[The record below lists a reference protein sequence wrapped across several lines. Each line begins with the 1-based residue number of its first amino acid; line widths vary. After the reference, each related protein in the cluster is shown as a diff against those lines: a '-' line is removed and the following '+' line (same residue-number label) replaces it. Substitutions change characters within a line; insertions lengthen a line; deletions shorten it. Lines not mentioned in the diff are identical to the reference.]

1 MEAKRKGKLSVSV
14 STIDLLHAKAWLD
27 FLEKEKVE
35 YLHVDVMDG
44 EFIPSYANGVQYI
57 QELRQAT
64 SIPLDIHLMINNPE
78 NKLDWF
84 DIQPKESVSI
94 HFESTP
100 HVQRALE
107 KIREKGARSM
117 LTLNPATPLYVL
129 EDVLDDLDAVS
140 IMTGNPSILG
150 QTFVPHTLKKI
161 ERLRKWLDE
170 SGHHFIDVEVDG
182 NVTFELAPK
191 MRAAGG
197 DIFVI
202 GKPYLLHN
210 IEEKEEVLEKIR
222 QFIE

>member
-1 MEAKRKGKLSVSV
+1 M
-14 STIDLLHAKAWLD
+14 
-27 FLEKEKVE
+27 
-35 YLHVDVMDG
+35 DVMDG

-150 QTFVPHTLKKI
+150 QTFVPHTLKK
-161 ERLRKWLDE
+161 
-170 SGHHFIDVEVDG
+170 
-182 NVTFELAPK
+182 
-191 MRAAGG
+191 
-197 DIFVI
+197 
-202 GKPYLLHN
+202 
-210 IEEKEEVLEKIR
+210 
-222 QFIE
+222 